1 MMIMKMHVIPSERSE
16 STNLRSSCG
25 PFAQHASGHLRCA
38 ATLGMTLLVAMSS
51 SAPAQTIAIVGGR
64 VLPVS
69 GPAID
74 NGTVLIRDG
83 KIAAVGA
90 NVAVP
95 AGAERVDA
103 RGKVVTPGLIDAAT
117 ELGLEEIGAVQTTD
131 DYNARGRDSVYSAF
145 KVWEGFNPASV
156 LVPAARQGGVTTV
169 LVGPRGGLV
178 SGQAAMIELV
188 VGAQD
193 ARAMVLHG
201 PAAMFAYYGPGEGV
215 GVRSRGDL
223 LNKLRALIADTRWY
237 AAHRAEYDR
246 GATRPLAAS
255 AADLEAMLPVV
266 DGREPLVVA
275 ADKAS
280 DILTMLDFAN
290 QNNIKLIIA
299 GATEGWEVAGQLAA
313 AHAGVLTGAM
323 NNIPHS
329 FAQLGARQD
338 NVALLRKAGVP
349 VAIIG
354 NAGGGDEEAF
364 NVRNIRYEAGNA
376 VAYGASWDDALRSI
390 TLTPAELFGVA
401 ERVGSL
407 SVGKDADV
415 VIWTGDPFEFA
426 SEPEHVYVRGKED
439 TTPTRQDLLEQRYKN
454 LPPNYRRP

>member
-1 MMIMKMHVIPSERSE
+1 MKS
-16 STNLRSSCG
+16 
-25 PFAQHASGHLRCA
+25 QHIA
-38 ATLGMTLLVAMSS
+38 AALGVAVGAAVGLTVA
-51 SAPAQTIAIVGGR
+51 APAAARAQTIAIVGGR

-95 AGAERVDA
+95 ADAQRVDA
-103 RGKVVTPGLIDAAT
+103 RGKTVTPGLIDAAT
-117 ELGLEEIGAVQTTD
+117 ELGMEEVGAVSTTSD
-131 DYNARGRDSVYSAF
+131 FASRGRDSVYAAF

-156 LVPAARQGGVTTV
+156 LVPAARQGGVTSV
-169 LVGPRGGLV
+169 LVAPRGGLV
-178 SGQAAMIELV
+178 SGSAGMMELQ
-188 VGAQD
+188 VGVD
-193 ARAMVLHG
+193 DPTAMVLRG
-201 PAAMFAYYGPGEGV
+201 PAAMVAYFGPGEGV
-215 GVRSRGDL
+215 GAHSRADL
-223 LNKLRALIADTRWY
+223 LDKLRALIADTRWY
-237 AAHRAEYDR
+237 AAHRADYDR
-246 GATRPLAAS
+246 GAGRTLTADRE
-255 AADLEAMLPVV
+255 DLEAMLPVAE
-266 DGREPLVVA
+266 GREPLLVSV
-275 ADKAS
+275 DKAS
-280 DILTMLDFAN
+280 DILTMIDFAN
-290 QNNIKLIIA
+290 QNKIKLIIA
-299 GATEGWEVAGQLAA
+299 GATEGWEVASRLAA
-313 AHAGVLTGAM
+313 AHVGVLTGAM

-338 NVALLRKAGVP
+338 NVALLRQAGVP

-354 NAGGGDEEAF
+354 NAGGGDEQAF

-376 VAYGASWDDALRSI
+376 VAYGDKWDDALRSI

-401 ERVGSL
+401 DRVGSL
-407 SVGKDADV
+407 SAGKDADV
-415 VIWTGDPFEFA
+415 VIWSGDPFEFA

>member
-1 MMIMKMHVIPSERSE
+1 MMKTTMHVIPSERSE
-16 STNLRSSCG
+16 SRDLLSQTGNTTGRARFL
-25 PFAQHASGHLRCA
+25 A
-38 ATLGMTLLVAMSS
+38 ALGMTALLTVTAT
-51 SAPAQTIAIVGGR
+51 AAHAQTIAIVGGR

-95 AGAERVDA
+95 ADAQRIDA
-103 RGKVVTPGLIDAAT
+103 RGKTVTPGLIDAAT
-117 ELGLEEIGAVQTTD
+117 ELGVQEIGAVQTTD

-156 LVPAARQGGVTTV
+156 LVTDARRGGVTTV

-178 SGQAAMIELV
+178 SGQAAMMELT

-193 ARAMVLHG
+193 PKAMVLHG

-215 GVRSRGDL
+215 GVRSRGDV

-237 AAHRAEYDR
+237 AAHRADYDR
-246 GATRPLAAS
+246 GATRPLAADQ
-255 AADLEAMLPVV
+255 ADLEAMLPVV
-266 DGREPLVVA
+266 QGREPLLVD

-280 DILTMLDFAN
+280 DILQMLDFAN
-290 QNNIKLIIA
+290 SNKIKLIIA
-299 GATEGWEVAGQLAA
+299 GGAEAWEVAPQLAA
-313 AHAGVLTGAM
+313 AHVSVVTGAM
-323 NNIPHS
+323 NNIPHT
-329 FAQLGARQD
+329 FAELGARQD
-338 NVALLRKAGVP
+338 NVALLQKAGVP
-349 VAIIG
+349 VALIG

-376 VAYGASWDDALRSI
+376 VAYGANWDNALRAI
-390 TLTPAELFGVA
+390 TLTPAEIFGVA
-401 ERVGSL
+401 DRVGSL

-415 VIWTGDPFEFA
+415 VVWSGDPFEFA
-426 SEPEHVYVRGKED
+426 SQPEHVYVRGKED

>member
-1 MMIMKMHVIPSERSE
+1 MMTTKLRPWSIVHGPRS
-16 STNLRSSCG
+16 TVHGFL
-25 PFAQHASGHLRCA
+25 
-38 ATLGMTLLVAMSS
+38 ATLACLCIAIP
-51 SAPAQTIAIVGGR
+51 AHAQTIAIVGGR

-95 AGAERVDA
+95 ADAQRIDA
-103 RGKVVTPGLIDAAT
+103 RGKTVTPGLIDAAT
-117 ELGLEEIGAVQTTD
+117 ELGLEEIGAVSTTD
-131 DYNARGRDSVYSAF
+131 DYNARGRDSVYSSF

-169 LVGPRGGLV
+169 LVAPRGGLV
-178 SGQAAMIELV
+178 SGQAAMMELV

-193 ARAMVLHG
+193 PASMVLHG
-201 PAAMFAYYGPGEGV
+201 PAAMFAYYGPGEGI
-215 GVRSRGDL
+215 GAHSRADL
-223 LNKLRALIADTRWY
+223 LNRLRQLVEDTRWY

-246 GATRPLAAS
+246 NAAKPLSAS
-255 AADLEAMLPVV
+255 AADLEAMLPVIQ
-266 DGREPLVVA
+266 GREPLLVQ

-280 DILTMLDFAN
+280 DILAMVDFAN
-290 QNNIKLIIA
+290 QNKIKLIIA
-299 GATEGWEVAGQLAA
+299 GATEGWEVAPRLAA
-313 AHAGVLTGAM
+313 AHVGVLTGAM
-323 NNIPHS
+323 NNIPYD

-376 VAYGASWDDALRSI
+376 VAYGANWDDALRSI
-390 TLTPAELFGVA
+390 TLTPAEMFGIA
-401 ERVGSL
+401 DRVGSL

-426 SEPEHVYVRGKED
+426 SEPEHVFVRGRED

-454 LPPNYRRP
+454 LPPNYRKP